1 MYRMFYTLIVFL
13 LLSSS
18 IGYSQAERT
27 ITDNDLGTSTYN
39 WSKDTTYILDGFVYL
54 EDGGILNIEA
64 GTVIKAKVIPEMGT
78 GATGALIITR
88 GAQIFAEGTAT
99 EPIIFTSSVDDLNI
113 TDDLTATDNQTW
125 GGLII
130 LGNAPIGEDIPDGE
144 TFATD
149 VIEGIP
155 STETRIIYGGDD
167 PEDNSGVLRYVSIR
181 HGGSILGADN
191 EINGLTMGGVGSET
205 IVDYVEV
212 FANKDDGIEIF
223 GGTVNV
229 KHAVAAF
236 CGDDALDFDE
246 SWDGYV
252 QFALTLT
259 GNQVDG
265 LGEHAVEY
273 DGSESTDLQP
283 QTTGRIYNGTF
294 IGAGQTSGNSASR
307 GLRIRNDADGQFWN
321 CVWTE
326 MTDYV
331 FQVDANARGLT
342 LANNIVWNYGGNLD
356 QASAG
361 VTGFTEE
368 DPSLGGISWLPDGG
382 LDPRPNGGSPALSG
396 AALPSEAGITR
407 TAFRGGFDNDNN
419 WALGWTAMDSY
430 GYFGDLATPKQS
442 DLVVIKDTDIEGCNT
457 LTLTADKEYLLD
469 GYVYVEDCATII
481 IEAGTVVRG
490 KSVPTTGDQASA
502 LIIAKGG
509 TIIADGRADAPIIFT
524 SEIDDLGVTD
534 DLTATDNQTWG
545 GLIVLGNAPIGEDIP
560 DGETF
565 ATDVIEGIPS
575 TETRIQYGGDDPED
589 NSGILRYISIRH
601 GGSILGADNEING
614 LTMGGVGSE
623 TIVDYV
629 EVFANKDD
637 GIEIFGGTVNVK
649 HAVAAFC
656 GDDALDFDESWDGYV
671 QFALTLTGNQVD
683 GLGEHAVEYDGSES
697 TDLQPQTTGRI
708 YNGTF
713 IGAGQT
719 SGNSASRGLRIR
731 NDADGQFWNCV
742 WTEMTDYVFQSRCKC
757 PRPDPGQ

>member
-1 MYRMFYTLIVFL
+1 M
-13 LLSSS
+13 
-18 IGYSQAERT
+18 
-27 ITDNDLGTSTYN
+27 
-39 WSKDTTYILDGFVYL
+39 
-54 EDGGILNIEA
+54 
-64 GTVIKAKVIPEMGT
+64 
-78 GATGALIITR
+78 
-88 GAQIFAEGTAT
+88 
-99 EPIIFTSSVDDLNI
+99 
-113 TDDLTATDNQTW
+113 
-125 GGLII
+125 
-130 LGNAPIGEDIPDGE
+130 
-144 TFATD
+144 
-149 VIEGIP
+149 
-155 STETRIIYGGDD
+155 
-167 PEDNSGVLRYVSIR
+167 
-181 HGGSILGADN
+181 
-191 EINGLTMGGVGSET
+191 
-205 IVDYVEV
+205 
-212 FANKDDGIEIF
+212 
-223 GGTVNV
+223 
-229 KHAVAAF
+229 KHAVVAF

-246 SWDGYV
+246 SWDGHI
-252 QFALTLT
+252 QFALTMT
-259 GNQVDG
+259 GNQIDG

-273 DGSESTDLQP
+273 DGSEATDLQP

-294 IGAGQTSGNSASR
+294 IGAGQTSNNSASR

-321 CVWTE
+321 CIWTE
-326 MTDYV
+326 ITDYV
-331 FQVDANARGLT
+331 FRQDDNARGLT

-356 QASAG
+356 QESAG
-361 VTGFTEE
+361 ITGFTEV
-368 DPSLGGISWLPDGG
+368 DPSLGGISWLPDEG
-382 LDPRPNGGSPALSG
+382 LDPRPNGGSPALTG

-407 TAFRGGFDNDNN
+407 TAFRGAFDNDNN
-419 WALGWTAMDSY
+419 WALGWTAMDDY
-430 GYFGDLATPKQS
+430 GYFGDLAIPKQS
-442 DLVVIKDTDIEGCNT
+442 DLVVIKDSDIEGCNT

-469 GYVYVEDCATII
+469 GYVYVEDCATIE

-524 SEIDDLGVTD
+524 SEIDDLGSTE

-560 DGETF
+560 DGAAF

-575 TETRIQYGGDDPED
+575 TETRIQYGGDDPDD

-637 GIEIFGGTVNVK
+637 GIEIFGGTVNVT
-649 HAVAAFC
+649 HAVVAFC
-656 GDDALDFDESWDGYV
+656 GDDALDFDESWDGYI
-671 QFALTLTGNQVD
+671 QFAMTMTGNQID

-719 SGNSASRGLRIR
+719 SNNASSRGLRIR
-731 NDADGQFWNCV
+731 NDADGQFWNCI
-742 WTEMTDYVFQSRCKC
+742 WTEITDYVFRQDDNARGLTLANNIVWNYGGNLDQKVQVSLVSRK
-757 PRPDPGQ
+757 